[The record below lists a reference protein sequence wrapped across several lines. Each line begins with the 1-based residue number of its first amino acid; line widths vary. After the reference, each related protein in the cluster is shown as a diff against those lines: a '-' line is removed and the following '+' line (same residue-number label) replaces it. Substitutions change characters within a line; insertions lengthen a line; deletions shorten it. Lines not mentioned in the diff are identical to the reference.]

1 MRASITLLSAAVAAC
16 FSFSSYAANDSDT
29 QVQDMSDPLAVYTQ
43 AGAGASDKGLNFKV
57 GRTYDTG
64 NPETMAM
71 NIIEVKGVVGEYLGW
86 SGSSHRDNSI
96 DSVRFRN
103 FSVNTTN
110 GRGSQVDLNY
120 NVEQESLNASYSFIQ
135 ALPKLGNLNLYP
147 LAGLG
152 VNVRNGEFQGCENM
166 PNVDCPIE
174 QQNIGY
180 TIPGT
185 YAVVGAYTKYAITDK
200 LWLNYNP
207 MWLTTISGSKAYV
220 ENAYGPGMD
229 SIFTNEFAVSYQF
242 TPRFNVRYFANW
254 TQEQNYFDGD
264 QRVEFN
270 YQF

>member
-135 ALPKLGNLNLYP
+135 ALPKMGNLNLYP

-152 VNVRNGEFQGCENM
+152 VNVRNGEF
-166 PNVDCPIE
+166 P
-174 QQNIGY
+174 
-180 TIPGT
+180 
-185 YAVVGAYTKYAITDK
+185 AVRTCQALSAR
-200 LWLNYNP
+200 LR
-207 MWLTTISGSKAYV
+207 SK
-220 ENAYGPGMD
+220 
-229 SIFTNEFAVSYQF
+229 T
-242 TPRFNVRYFANW
+242 
-254 TQEQNYFDGD
+254 
-264 QRVEFN
+264 
-270 YQF
+270 

>member
-1 MRASITLLSAAVAAC
+1 MRAHISFLTAATVAVC
-16 FSFSSYAANDSDT
+16 SFSSFADQNSDT
-29 QVQDMSDPLAVYTQ
+29 EIQDMSDPLAVYTQ
-43 AGAGASDKGLNFKV
+43 AGARTSDKGLNIKV

-64 NPETMAM
+64 NPDTMAM
-71 NIIEVKGVVGEYLGW
+71 NIIEVKGIAGEYLGW
-86 SGSSHRDNSI
+86 SGTGSRDNSI

-103 FSVNTTN
+103 FSVDTTN
-110 GRGSQVDLNY
+110 GRGSQLDLNY

-135 ALPKLGNLNLYP
+135 ALPKWGNLNLYP

-152 VNVRNGEFQGCENM
+152 VNVRNGNFPSCTDAN
-166 PNVDCPIE
+166 DCQTEP
-174 QQNIGY
+174 QDNGY
-180 TIPGT
+180 TVPGT

-207 MWLTTISGSKAYV
+207 MWLTTLSGSKSYV
-220 ENAYGPGMD
+220 DNAYGVGMS

-254 TQEQNYFDGD
+254 TQEQSYFEGD

>member
-1 MRASITLLSAAVAAC
+1 MRASISILSAAIAATI
-16 FSFSSYAANDSDT
+16 SFSSFADQNSDND
-29 QVQDMSDPLAVYTQ
+29 VQDMSDPLAVYTQ
-43 AGAGASDKGLNFKV
+43 AGAGASDKGLNIKV

-71 NIIEVKGVVGEYLGW
+71 NIIEVKGIAGEYLGW

-110 GRGSQVDLNY
+110 GRGAQIDLNY

-152 VNVRNGEFQGCENM
+152 VNVRNGEFPGCANVG
-166 PNVDCPIE
+166 VDCQID

-207 MWLTTISGSKAYV
+207 MWLTTISGSKSYV
-220 ENAYGPGMD
+220 ENAYGQGMG

-254 TQEQNYFDGD
+254 TQEQSYFDGD